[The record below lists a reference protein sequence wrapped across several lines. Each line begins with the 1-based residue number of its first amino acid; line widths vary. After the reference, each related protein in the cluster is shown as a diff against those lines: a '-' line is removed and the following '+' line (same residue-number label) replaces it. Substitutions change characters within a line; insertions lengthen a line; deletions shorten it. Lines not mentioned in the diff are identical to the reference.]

1 MTNDAKDYVMKTKS
15 KIVLLLA
22 GAAMSASA
30 TVAYAQNGGGN
41 QQPAPGMQNCEQG
54 TPGQGPCGE
63 GMGQQG
69 MGQQGMG
76 QPGMGPQ
83 AMGERGM
90 APRDSDFRGGRH
102 GKWGGQMASNEGG
115 RHGPGMM
122 GQRGHGFGGKR
133 GQGPNFELMF
143 QKADKDN
150 SGTVTL
156 EEFTAAM
163 PMQWAD
169 ADADGDGSITAQ
181 ELADQMQRQMLLR
194 RAEMMIKRFDTD
206 NDGKVSTAEIEKAR
220 QDRFARL
227 DVDDSGAIEQDEM
240 QLRQG
245 GDRDGRG
252 GHGQFHQKGGYYGRN

>member
-1 MTNDAKDYVMKTKS
+1 MKAKS

-22 GAAMSASA
+22 GAAMSATA
-30 TVAYAQNGGGN
+30 AVAYAQNAGGN
-41 QQPAPGMQNCEQG
+41 QPNAPGMQNCEQG

-63 GMGQQG
+63 GMG
-69 MGQQGMG
+69 
-76 QPGMGPQ
+76 PQ

-90 APRDSDFRGGRH
+90 GPRDGNFRGDQHGNWGR
-102 GKWGGQMASNEGG
+102 QMASGEWG

-122 GQRGHGFGGKR
+122 GERGHGFGGKR
-133 GQGPNFELMF
+133 GHGPNFELMF

-150 SGTVTL
+150 SGSVTP
-156 EEFTAAM
+156 EEFAAAM
-163 PMQWAD
+163 PMQFAD

-220 QDRFARL
+220 QDRFAKL
-227 DVDDSGAIEQDEM
+227 DVDESGAIEKDEM
-240 QLRQG
+240 QMRRG

-252 GHGQFHQKGGYYGRN
+252 GHGQFHRFHGNNGGYGRN

>member
-1 MTNDAKDYVMKTKS
+1 MKTKS

-30 TVAYAQNGGGN
+30 AVAYAQTAGDD
-41 QQPAPGMQNCEQG
+41 QPGMQNCEQG

-63 GMGQQG
+63 GMG
-69 MGQQGMG
+69 
-76 QPGMGPQ
+76 PQ

-90 APRDSDFRGGRH
+90 GPRDRDFRGGYH
-102 GKWGGQMASNEGG
+102 GKWGRQMASGEWG

-122 GQRGHGFGGKR
+122 GQRGHGFGGER

-150 SGTVTL
+150 SGSVTP
-156 EEFTAAM
+156 EEFAAAM
-163 PMQWAD
+163 PMQFAD
-169 ADADGDGSITAQ
+169 ADADGDGGITAQ

-206 NDGKVSTAEIEKAR
+206 NDGKVSTAEIEKAQ
-220 QDRFARL
+220 QDRFAKL
-227 DVDDSGAIEQDEM
+227 DVDESGAIEQDEM
-240 QLRQG
+240 QLRRG

-252 GHGQFHQKGGYYGRN
+252 GHGKFHRFHDKGGYGRN

>member
-1 MTNDAKDYVMKTKS
+1 MKTKS

-22 GAAMSASA
+22 GAAMSATA
-30 TVAYAQNGGGN
+30 AVAYAQTAGGN
-41 QQPAPGMQNCEQG
+41 QQTPPGMQNCEQG

-63 GMGQQG
+63 GMGPQG
-69 MGQQGMG
+69 MGE
-76 QPGMGPQ
+76 PGMGRQ

-90 APRDSDFRGGRH
+90 GPRDGEFRGERH
-102 GKWGGQMASNEGG
+102 GKWGRHMASSEEG
-115 RHGPGMM
+115 RRGPGMM

-150 SGTVTL
+150 SGSVTL
-156 EEFTAAM
+156 EEFAAAM
-163 PMQWAD
+163 PMQFAD

-206 NDGKVSTAEIEKAR
+206 NDGKVSTAEIEKAQ
-220 QDRFARL
+220 QDRFAKL
-227 DVDDSGAIEQDEM
+227 DVDESGAIEKDEM
-240 QLRQG
+240 QLRRG

-252 GHGQFHQKGGYYGRN
+252 GHGKFHRFHDKGGYGRN

>member
-1 MTNDAKDYVMKTKS
+1 MKAKS
-15 KIVLLLA
+15 KIALLLA
-22 GAAMSASA
+22 GAAMSATA
-30 TVAYAQNGGGN
+30 AVAYAQNGGGN

-63 GMGQQG
+63 GMGPQG
-69 MGQQGMG
+69 MGE
-76 QPGMGPQ
+76 PGMGPQ
-83 AMGERGM
+83 AMGEREMGE
-90 APRDSDFRGGRH
+90 RR
-102 GKWGGQMASNEGG
+102 GKWGRHMASNEQG
-115 RHGPGMM
+115 RRGSGMM
-122 GQRGHGFGGKR
+122 GQRGHGSGGKR

-156 EEFTAAM
+156 EEFAAAM
-163 PMQWAD
+163 PMQFAD

-206 NDGKVSTAEIEKAR
+206 NDGKVSTAEIDKVR

-227 DVDDSGAIEQDEM
+227 DVDDSGAIEKDEM
-240 QLRQG
+240 QLRRG

-252 GHGQFHQKGGYYGRN
+252 GHGQFHHKGGYGRN